1 MKLLVDTH
9 IILWWLAD
17 DPRLSKKADDYLF
30 DAANDI
36 YVSAVTSWEIAIK
49 SSKGKLKVN
58 LDEIHAALA
67 TNNFFTLAFT
77 QQHATLVS
85 KLPDYHGDPFD
96 KALVA
101 QSLAEGFHLL
111 THDSILSN
119 YGEHVILV

>member
-1 MKLLVDTH
+1 MKLLVDPH

-58 LDEIHAALA
+58 L
-67 TNNFFTLAFT
+67 
-77 QQHATLVS
+77 
-85 KLPDYHGDPFD
+85 
-96 KALVA
+96 
-101 QSLAEGFHLL
+101 
-111 THDSILSN
+111 
-119 YGEHVILV
+119 